1 MGKEEI
7 AGLVTALKL
16 YLQQDFA
23 AEEQMWEDMVAFM
36 VADLKDVPGLG
47 WFFKTKSIYDCL
59 LNGRVIAIKQL

>member
-36 VADLKDVPGLG
+36 VADLKDVPWLCRYLA
-47 WFFKTKSIYDCL
+47 KKSAAL
-59 LNGRVIAIKQL
+59 F